1 MTDLF
6 ITRCYD
12 ETFRSIARCNGI
24 VCASNT
30 SKRIKKKKPAPTW
43 TRIPSLLNRTVPLS
57 PKVLQP
63 PSFAPPLS
71 RSSSSKE
78 ERIDHAIKR
87 NPRFLSG
94 FFPVFSFKIPLRE
107 TISSPTFPKKD
118 AFSSK
123 YINKFLFYYFD
134 RKIYFVANGSS
145 ILNFN
150 V

>member
-30 SKRIKKKKPAPTW
+30 SKRIKKKKNLLLRERVSRRFW
-43 TRIPSLLNRTVPLS
+43 TEPYHF
-57 PKVLQP
+57 QP

-123 YINKFLFYYFD
+123 YNINKFLFYYFD